1 MNERILE
8 GALKVFREKGPKFT
22 MDDLAS
28 EMKMSKK
35 TIYTIFDDKNELM
48 CEMMDYAFDLIKSAE
63 DKVYE
68 NPNLGTIERI
78 RGILAVLPESHYG
91 FDYRAMDSLA
101 AKYPM
106 AYEKMKERLDSG
118 WEKTMEL
125 LKKGMEDGEIRPINL
140 EIFKLMY
147 KACVEK
153 LLMGDFLKNSDLD
166 YPKALAEVV
175 DVMVDGIIV
184 KDK

>member
-48 CEMMDYAFDLIKSAE
+48 CNMMDYAFDMIKSAE
-63 DKVYE
+63 DEIYN
-68 NPNLGTIERI
+68 NPNLTTLEKI
-78 RGILAVLPESHYG
+78 RGVLAVLPESHYG
-91 FDYRAMDSLA
+91 FDYTAMNQLA

-106 AYEKMKERLDSG
+106 AYNKMIERLDSG
-118 WEKTMEL
+118 WEKTIEL
-125 LKKGMEDGEIRPINL
+125 IKKGMADGQIREINFD
-140 EIFKLMY
+140 IFKLMY
-147 KACVEK
+147 EACVDK
-153 LLMGDFLKNSDLD
+153 LLMGDFLSKSGES
-166 YPKALAEVV
+166 YPTALAEVV
-175 DVMVDGIIV
+175 DFMLDGIIV

>member
-35 TIYTIFDDKNELM
+35 TIYTIFTDKNELM
-48 CEMMDYAFDLIKSAE
+48 CEMMDYAFDLIKDAE
-63 DKVYE
+63 DRVYS
-68 NPNLGTIERI
+68 NPQLSTVERV

-91 FDYRAMDSLA
+91 FDYSAMRQLA
-101 AKYPM
+101 DKYPM
-106 AYEKMKERLDSG
+106 AYKKMETRLDSG

-125 LKKGMEDGEIRPINL
+125 LKKGIKDGEIRNINL
-140 EIFKLMY
+140 DIFKLMY
-147 KACVEK
+147 EACVER
-153 LLMGDFLKNSDLD
+153 LLMGDFLEVSDTS
-166 YPKALAEVV
+166 YPEALSEVV
-175 DVMVDGIIV
+175 NVMVDGIVI
-184 KDK
+184 KE